1 MNLALPESIEKGR
14 SPAWAALHLAIGLYV
29 SREVSLG
36 KAAEVAG
43 LAKSDFQRELA
54 QRKIPL
60 NYSLRDLEVDL
71 QAVREL
77 TAK

>member
-1 MNLALPESIEKGR
+1 MTLTLPESIENR
-14 SPAWAALHLAIGLYV
+14 SREWATLHLAIGLYV
-29 SREVSLG
+29 AREVSLG

-43 LAKSDFQRELA
+43 LTQIEFQKELRNRE
-54 QRKIPL
+54 IPL

-77 TAK
+77 TSK